1 MESYDNLSD
10 HELADLL
17 KSGNQAVFAEIYNRY
32 KAMLYLHAY
41 RMIQNREDALDV
53 VQELFTAIWT
63 NRETLVI
70 KTTLSAYLYGA
81 VRNRILD
88 VIAHHKIVSRYTDT
102 LQSFLD
108 NGEFV
113 TDNQIRE
120 KELSAIIETEIK
132 LMPPK
137 MREVFELS
145 RQQDLSHKQIATQLN
160 ISDKTVKKQ
169 VGKAIK
175 ILRLKIN
182 LLFTFF

>member
-1 MESYDNLSD
+1 MESYSNLSD

-17 KSGNQAVFAEIYNRY
+17 KSGNQAVFAEIYSRY
-32 KAMLYLHAY
+32 KAVLYLHAY
-41 RMIQNREDALDV
+41 RMVQNREDALDV
-53 VQELFTAIWT
+53 VQELFAAIWA

-88 VIAHHKIVSRYTDT
+88 VIAHQKIISRYTDT
-102 LQSFLD
+102 LQDFL
-108 NGEFV
+108 NKGEFV
-113 TDNQIRE
+113 TDNQIRL
-120 KELSAIIETEIK
+120 KELHTIIENEISQ
-132 LMPPK
+132 MPPK

-145 RQQDLSHKQIATQLN
+145 RQHDLSHKQIAEHLN

-182 LLFTFF
+182 LLLTFF

>member
-1 MESYDNLSD
+1 MAGYSNLSD
-10 HELADLL
+10 LELSDLL
-17 KSGNQAVFAEIYNRY
+17 KSGDEAVFAEIYNRY
-32 KAMLYLHAY
+32 KAVLYLHAY

-53 VQELFTAIWT
+53 VQELFAAVWT
-63 NRETLVI
+63 NRETLII
-70 KTTLSAYLYGA
+70 KTSLSAYLYGA

-88 VIAHHKIVSRYTDT
+88 VIAHHKIISRYADT
-102 LQSFLD
+102 LQDFLD
-108 NGEFV
+108 LGEFV

-120 KELSAIIETEIK
+120 KELTAIIETEIS

-145 RQQDLSHKQIATQLN
+145 RQQDLSHKEIAMRLN

-175 ILRLKIN
+175 ILRFKIN
-182 LLFTFF
+182 HLLTFF